1 MKKFLALA
9 VCMMIPAMVCAPA
22 SAMVDRFDEVTT
34 EPDAAIGNGYAGFN
48 WQEFWVLNAPE
59 YPWNPSGYLNGLVS
73 GDYVAFNG
81 WGTPAEFS
89 GRRFNFE
96 GVYLTSAWRDGMNID
111 IEGYR
116 FGTLIYSETIVLN
129 TNAPVWFEAD
139 YLNVDRVR
147 FVSSGGTHHTGYA
160 GDGTQFAM
168 DNLTFSPV
176 PAPGAILLVSLGTAL
191 VGCLRRRHAL

>member
-1 MKKFLALA
+1 M
-9 VCMMIPAMVCAPA
+9 
-22 SAMVDRFDEVTT
+22 
-34 EPDAAIGNGYAGFN
+34 
-48 WQEFWVLNAPE
+48 
-59 YPWNPSGYLNGLVS
+59 
-73 GDYVAFNG
+73 
-81 WGTPAEFS
+81 
-89 GRRFNFE
+89 
-96 GVYLTSAWRDGMNID
+96 YLTSALRDGMNID

-168 DNLTFSPV
+168 DNLSFSPV